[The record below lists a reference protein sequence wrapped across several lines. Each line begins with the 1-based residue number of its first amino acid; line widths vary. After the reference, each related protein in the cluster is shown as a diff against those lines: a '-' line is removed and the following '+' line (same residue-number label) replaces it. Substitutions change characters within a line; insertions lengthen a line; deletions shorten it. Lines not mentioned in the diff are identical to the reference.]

1 MYDHNKQY
9 RCTIIRGKSKKEMD
23 DLLPAYAS
31 VIDEICPCRHEDFES
46 LFNNA
51 FQRFLSESDRIKKTL
66 DNHRTEISGKLFG
79 MYFYAEDGMVYES
92 ERTQKY
98 LSDSDQ
104 PAFFKDICYKMQ
116 FPNGMQKVSTTVAQ
130 RVKDEI
136 SIRPFA
142 FVLKLLQIA
151 MTAKIDITKRM
162 LGYYVLNSLDVLQG
176 KASPYE
182 VLEAIEKDIKAG
194 IERDIVVPGKATS
207 FTHQHINEQINY
219 LELANLIRIIDE
231 NHDKRVVLNLSE
243 METIELFIQEYDKKP
258 AFDVYSYDLGTI
270 EERKIFQF
278 NWDAYYARL
287 SEYASKFT
295 TSSNSLSYKEGETSE
310 KDETKK
316 QGQNLVQFGD
326 EGEALVY
333 EYEKNRVSKFN
344 PHLVR
349 KVLALGKTRGIGY
362 DIQSVI
368 AEPGDMAEFVKYIEV
383 KSTKRFTC
391 PDLQDSLWIDT
402 LNITRNEYVA
412 AKQHGEFYYIYRVYF
427 TSQGVTMFIIG
438 DVGKKLDDGR
448 MQATPMTYRV
458 DFSSSSVDGTETLQ
472 SKVTI

>member
-1 MYDHNKQY
+1 M
-9 RCTIIRGKSKKEMD
+9 T
-23 DLLPAYAS
+23 
-31 VIDEICPCRHEDFES
+31 
-46 LFNNA
+46 
-51 FQRFLSESDRIKKTL
+51 
-66 DNHRTEISGKLFG
+66 
-79 MYFYAEDGMVYES
+79 FYAEDGMVYES